1 MSDVNVFLVMCSV
14 VMAVIVNISGKRVVA
29 AEKDVKRWALR
40 CKHATARAN
49 RRGRELRAR
58 DVACR
63 RKKAAKQNAP
73 ALTWDEVEAVPA
85 AVMRR
90 ACDLLVSSR

>member
-1 MSDVNVFLVMCSV
+1 MSDVNVFLVFCSV
-14 VMAVIVNISGKRVVA
+14 IMAIVVHVSGKRVVL

-58 DVACR
+58 DVAAR
-63 RKKAAKQNAP
+63 RKKKTP
-73 ALTWDEVEAVPA
+73 LTFAQVEALLRGSLVASGEIVPSE
-85 AVMRR
+85 R
-90 ACDLLVSSR
+90 